1 MSNGL
6 SRCVLG
12 IATLLSLGLAL
23 RAKAGDAARYS
34 GDRVVRVTVVD
45 AAQRDQ
51 VVALARDVWSC
62 GGAGIGTF
70 DVQVSPENFDALAQ
84 SGVAYETLI
93 DDVQALLDADA
104 SSRSAGNGGD
114 WYSSYKTYQQIND
127 RITLLSQQ
135 YPALATVSSVG
146 QSVEGRDLFTI
157 RITGP
162 DTESNPADL
171 RPVFFIGATQHAREW
186 IAPMTAMFLAQQL
199 LDLYAVDPRVQ
210 LIVDSVDFRIVAL
223 NNPDGYEYT
232 WTGKAER
239 LWRKNREIN
248 QGSSCRGVDLNRN
261 WGYAWGGQGS
271 SSDPCSDVYR
281 GTDPWSEVETAVM
294 KIG

>member
-12 IATLLSLGLAL
+12 IVTLLSLGLAP
-23 RAKAGDAARYS
+23 RAKAGAADHYP
-34 GDRVVRVTVVD
+34 GDRVVRVMANN

-70 DVQVSPENFDALAQ
+70 DVQVSPENFDALVQ
-84 SGVAYETLI
+84 SGIAYETLI

-104 SSRSAGNGGD
+104 ASRSSSNGGD
-114 WYSSYKTYQQIND
+114 WFSNYKTYAEIND
-127 RITLLSQQ
+127 RITLLTQV
-135 YPALATVSSVG
+135 YPELATASSIG
-146 QSVEGRDLFTI
+146 QSLEGRDLI
-157 RITGP
+157 ALRITGP
-162 DTESNPADL
+162 DTESNPAGL

-223 NNPDGYEYT
+223 NNPDGYE
-232 WTGKAER
+232 
-239 LWRKNREIN
+239 
-248 QGSSCRGVDLNRN
+248 
-261 WGYAWGGQGS
+261 
-271 SSDPCSDVYR
+271 
-281 GTDPWSEVETAVM
+281 
-294 KIG
+294 